1 MFTEYNLPSPS
12 GGITKVM
19 RNRVMKIR
27 IAFTVEVD
35 ADEVYRFQESLD
47 ATDEDMRSF
56 VRSYIISGGVGTLE
70 EAMINNA
77 FAYEAVRVVE

>member
-1 MFTEYNLPSPS
+1 
-12 GGITKVM
+12 
-19 RNRVMKIR
+19 MKIR

-35 ADEVYRFQESLD
+35 ADEGYRFQESLD

-70 EAMINNA
+70 ESMLNSVD
-77 FAYEAVRVVE
+77 AYAAVRVVE

>member
-1 MFTEYNLPSPS
+1 
-12 GGITKVM
+12 
-19 RNRVMKIR
+19 MKIR

-70 EAMINNA
+70 ESMLNSVD
-77 FAYEAVRVVE
+77 AYAAVRVVE

>member
-1 MFTEYNLPSPS
+1 
-12 GGITKVM
+12 
-19 RNRVMKIR
+19 
-27 IAFTVEVD
+27 
-35 ADEVYRFQESLD
+35 
-47 ATDEDMRSF
+47 MRSF

>member
-1 MFTEYNLPSPS
+1 
-12 GGITKVM
+12 M

-35 ADEVYRFQESLD
+35 ADEIYRFQESLD

-70 EAMINNA
+70 EAMLNNA

>member
-1 MFTEYNLPSPS
+1 
-12 GGITKVM
+12 
-19 RNRVMKIR
+19 MKIR

-35 ADEVYRFQESLD
+35 PDEVYRFQESLD

-56 VRSYIISGGVGTLE
+56 VRSYIISGGVGTME

>member
-1 MFTEYNLPSPS
+1 
-12 GGITKVM
+12 
-19 RNRVMKIR
+19 MKIR

-56 VRSYIISGGVGTLE
+56 VRSYIISGGFFYLQIQPKVDDTT
-70 EAMINNA
+70 
-77 FAYEAVRVVE
+77 YK

>member
-1 MFTEYNLPSPS
+1 
-12 GGITKVM
+12 
-19 RNRVMKIR
+19 MKIR
-27 IAFTVEVD
+27 IAFTVDVD

-70 EAMINNA
+70 ESMLYNVD
-77 FAYEAVRVVE
+77 AYAAVRVVE